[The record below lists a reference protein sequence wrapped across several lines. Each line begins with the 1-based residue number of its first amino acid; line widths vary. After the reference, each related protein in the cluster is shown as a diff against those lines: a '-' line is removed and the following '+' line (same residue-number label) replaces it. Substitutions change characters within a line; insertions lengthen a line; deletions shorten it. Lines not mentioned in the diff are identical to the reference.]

1 MELGQNSLCVAR
13 VEEASTT
20 MVNIPGVLA
29 VASALRR
36 PGILRPHISVH
47 CRLPSLT
54 QHLLRSTGTRCMRLA
69 FVSSCSTRTTAWYAL
84 RLIQTR
90 PYDDHLVPA
99 LQHSWEE
106 CKRIFGSENILL
118 VSNSAG
124 TRSDPHGIAAE
135 NVSSELGVPVLLHA
149 SKKPGKACAKQIV
162 DYFDEMVQR
171 GRHPDTIPHVL
182 VVGDRTTTD
191 VVLASRIGRLLSDD
205 VRATDSDTAVST
217 DDAPRLPL
225 CSSMLTTQ
233 LWAPEKLGTRFMR
246 GTENRVL
253 KALIRCGIPPGG
265 GWRTRSH
272 FVSPAW
278 LQDLPEPVPATP
290 PEPTPRSI
298 VLSAVASCFPP
309 RLVRFLRS
317 FARIGLRFMRI
328 RRISRGMRALRSGW
342 RIMVQEVF
350 RTVRK
355 TRTAS
360 WSLLTNAPTEGWTS
374 TWRTRRPT
382 VFKDG
387 MIPPMGSLRS
397 GKRSRMFSTCT
408 AAQVAE
414 RAPHERPV
422 RRRTPQEAAS
432 HLPPSEPPMHTQRT
446 SLFGIGLRQ
455 WLMALAALIILP
467 TGFIGGIKLNDA
479 ITQWK
484 GGDLSNEGH
493 AENMEDFATPRERD
507 AMAAD
512 MANDTAAE
520 TSKKIQEY
528 VFHTNPDW
536 SATTSS

>member
-1 MELGQNSLCVAR
+1 M
-13 VEEASTT
+13 
-20 MVNIPGVLA
+20 
-29 VASALRR
+29 R
-36 PGILRPHISVH
+36 P
-47 CRLPSLT
+47 
-54 QHLLRSTGTRCMRLA
+54 A
-69 FVSSCSTRTTAWYAL
+69 FVSWCLTRTTAWYGR
-84 RLIQTR
+84 RLTQTR

-99 LQHSWEE
+99 LQHSWDE
-106 CKRIFGSENILL
+106 CKRVFGSENILL

-135 NVSSELGVPVLLHA
+135 NVSTELGVPVLLHA
-149 SKKPGKACAKQIV
+149 SKKPGKACAKQVV
-162 DYFDEMVQR
+162 DYFHEIVQR
-171 GRHPDTIPHVL
+171 GRQPDTIPHVL

-191 VVLASRIGRLLSDD
+191 VVLASRIGSLLNDD
-205 VRATDSDTAVST
+205 VRTTDSDTAVSN

-246 GTENRVL
+246 GTENRIL
-253 KALIRCGIPPGG
+253 QAIIRCGIPPGG
-265 GWRTRSH
+265 GWRTRAH
-272 FVSPAW
+272 FASPAW
-278 LQDLPEPVPATP
+278 LQDLPEPVPVTP
-290 PEPTPRSI
+290 PEPTPQSI

-309 RLVRFLRS
+309 RLVRFLRA
-317 FARIGLRFMRI
+317 FARLGLRFMRI
-328 RRISRGMRALRSGW
+328 RRISRGVRALRSGW
-342 RIMVQEVF
+342 RIMAQEVF

-360 WSLLTNAPTEGWTS
+360 WSLLTNAPAEGWTS

-387 MIPPMGSLRS
+387 MIPPMGQQRS
-397 GKRSRMFSTCT
+397 GKHNRLFSSRP
-408 AAQVAE
+408 AVQAAE

-432 HLPPSEPPMHTQRT
+432 HLPPSEPSVRAQR
-446 SLFGIGLRQ
+446 SGLFGIGWRQ

-467 TGFIGGIKLNDA
+467 SGFIGGIKLNDA

-484 GGDLSNEGH
+484 EGDLSNKGH
-493 AENMEDFATPRERD
+493 AESMEDFATPRERD
-507 AMAAD
+507 AVAAD

-520 TSKKIQEY
+520 VSKKIQEY
-528 VFHTNPDW
+528 VHETNAGW